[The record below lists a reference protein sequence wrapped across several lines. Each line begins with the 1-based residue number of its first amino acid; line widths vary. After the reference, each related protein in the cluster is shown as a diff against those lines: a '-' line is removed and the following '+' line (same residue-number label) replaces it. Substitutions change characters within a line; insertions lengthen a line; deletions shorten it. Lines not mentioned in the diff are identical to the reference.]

1 MYGIDIPAGTR
12 PDVHCM
18 AFMILTV
25 SRPSEARLVEW
36 KEIDLEERVWI
47 KPAHKYKSILEW
59 KIPLCPTA
67 IKILKSMPKRRGRI
81 FSTLNG
87 TEIHDKYLSTMQ
99 DALGFDAVAHG
110 FRATF
115 RTWGQEQQRFTEE
128 ALELCLKHVDTDS
141 TRAAYKR
148 SQIFTERKRII
159 STYEKWAM
167 KSDIGQTKKVV
178 SITKQKKAS

>member
-1 MYGIDIPAGTR
+1 MFIKAINELDIPTGSR

-25 SRPSEARLVEW
+25 SRPSEARLVDWE
-36 KEIDLEERVWI
+36 EIDLEERVWTQ
-47 KPAHKYKSILEW
+47 PAGKYKSNLEW

-87 TEIHDKYLSTMQ
+87 AEIHDKYLSTMP

-115 RTWGQEQQRFTEE
+115 RTWGQEQQRFSEE
-128 ALELCLKHVDTDS
+128 ALELCMKHTNNDA
-141 TRAAYKR
+141 TRAAYAT
-148 SQIFTERKRII
+148 SQL
-159 STYEKWAM
+159 
-167 KSDIGQTKKVV
+167 
-178 SITKQKKAS
+178 